1 MVCVEFKS
9 IGPGTCRWCRKE
21 KDQVIT
27 LAFSDKSFIG
37 SYCFADFRKA
47 LQDKLEN
54 EATAPQPKPQAAPA
68 APRRPEAV
76 PAAQP
81 ANGEVK

>member
-1 MVCVEFKS
+1 MICVEFKA

-27 LAFSDKSFIG
+27 LAFSDSSFVG
-37 SYCFADFRKA
+37 SYCFADFKKA

-54 EATAPQPKPQAAPA
+54 EEAAKPL
-68 APRRPEAV
+68 RRGESV
-76 PAAQP
+76 PLVSP
-81 ANGEVK
+81 ANGEKS